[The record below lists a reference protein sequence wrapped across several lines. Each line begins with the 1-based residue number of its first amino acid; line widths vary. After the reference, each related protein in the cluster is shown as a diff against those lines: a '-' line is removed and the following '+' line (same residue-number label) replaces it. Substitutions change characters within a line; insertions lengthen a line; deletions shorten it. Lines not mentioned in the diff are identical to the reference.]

1 MARLFVVGC
10 NELFLD
16 EFPPPVFRFRMDIGI
31 EIIDRNIGHTSQPI
45 QDGCTAR
52 TAAGMEQDARLDTVL
67 LPAAGHAL
75 EYVIEVNPLVLIHA
89 IQNFMKINHRL
100 YSLSNIDLFYII
112 P

>member
-1 MARLFVVGC
+1 
-10 NELFLD
+10 
-16 EFPPPVFRFRMDIGI
+16 
-31 EIIDRNIGHTSQPI
+31 
-45 QDGCTAR
+45 
-52 TAAGMEQDARLDTVL
+52 MEQDARLDTVL